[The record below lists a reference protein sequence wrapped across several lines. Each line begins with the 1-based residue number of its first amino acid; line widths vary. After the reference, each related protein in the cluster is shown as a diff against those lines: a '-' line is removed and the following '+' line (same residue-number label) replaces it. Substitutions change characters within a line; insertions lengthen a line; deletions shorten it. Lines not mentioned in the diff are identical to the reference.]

1 MNQKNKE
8 EVVNYTLG
16 ITGFATLI
24 ALLKSMAQSKTLTAM
39 VLVGVIAVVTF
50 FYSLLNSGSV

>member
-1 MNQKNKE
+1 MNQKNKH

-24 ALLKSMAQSKTLTAM
+24 ALLKSVAQSKALTAM
-39 VLVGVIAVVTF
+39 VLVGVFSVVTL
-50 FYSLLNSGSV
+50 FYFLSNSSGA